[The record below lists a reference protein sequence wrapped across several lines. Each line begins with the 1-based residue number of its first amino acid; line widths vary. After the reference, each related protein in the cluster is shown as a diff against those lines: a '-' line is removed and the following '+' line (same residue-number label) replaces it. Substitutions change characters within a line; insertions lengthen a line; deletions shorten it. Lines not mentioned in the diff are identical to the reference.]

1 MAAIT
6 YDKIRPDLQYVA
18 DELTKNGISY
28 KAYNSGVQFNA
39 TDLEGVIHT
48 FYPTTGTVILHA
60 SNDRNDRRTK
70 TFTDK
75 TLEDFIKGMKFKNL
89 VEHYFKEVEQ

>member
-28 KAYNSGVQFNA
+28 KAYNSGVQYNA

-75 TLEDFIKGMKFKNL
+75 TNLFRSYLKNFKCTVFYRKFNS
-89 VEHYFKEVEQ
+89 VF